1 VLFCRGVLPWLNR
14 PSFEALDFRLHPL
27 PSAAVSAALPRGH
40 VALAFVDVGVGFVD
54 RAGVVVAVGFFSGF
68 MGFTYQHLYNP

>member
-1 VLFCRGVLPWLNR
+1 V
-14 PSFEALDFRLHPL
+14 LDFRLHPL

-40 VALAFVDVGVGFVD
+40 TALAFMDVGVGFVD
-54 RAGVVVAVGFFSGF
+54 RAAVVVAVGFSSGF